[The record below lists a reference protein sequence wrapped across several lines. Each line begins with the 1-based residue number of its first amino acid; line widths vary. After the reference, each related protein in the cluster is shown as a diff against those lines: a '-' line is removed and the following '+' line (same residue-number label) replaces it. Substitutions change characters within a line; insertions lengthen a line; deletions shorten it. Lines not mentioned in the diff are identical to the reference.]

1 MKGKIK
7 WVLLAAGLVIA
18 LIAGVTTAVSAA
30 GAQDRSNYNLT
41 YQNCFGAGGA
51 LYSQAVSDLLG
62 MTTEQILEQ
71 RQAGQS
77 LAQIAAAK
85 GISED
90 TLINTILQDRQTVM
104 QQMVTAGTLTQDQ
117 LNQRLE
123 IMKQNLKRAVE
134 STTVGPAGN
143 GFGGCGISG
152 GYGSCPGFQAGN
164 SGSVAPGSAS
174 PGASTFRGGRGMMG
188 GSRIVAMSF
197 CEPRSWTRVLSS

>member
-7 WVLLAAGLVIA
+7 WILLAAGLVIA

-30 GAQDRSNYNLT
+30 GAQDRSNYDLT

-51 LYSQAVSDLLG
+51 LYSQALSDLLG
-62 MTTEQILEQ
+62 MTPEQILAQ

-77 LAQIAAAK
+77 LAQIAAGK

-117 LNQRLE
+117 LNQRLD
-123 IMKQNLKRAVE
+123 IMKQNLKRTVE
-134 STTVGPAGN
+134 STTVGAAGN
-143 GFGGCGISG
+143 GFGGCGISN

-164 SGSVAPGSAS
+164 SSTVAPGAGS
-174 PGASTFRGGRGMMG
+174 FRGGRGMMG
-188 GSRIVAMSF
+188 GFGRASY
-197 CEPRSWTRVLSS
+197 